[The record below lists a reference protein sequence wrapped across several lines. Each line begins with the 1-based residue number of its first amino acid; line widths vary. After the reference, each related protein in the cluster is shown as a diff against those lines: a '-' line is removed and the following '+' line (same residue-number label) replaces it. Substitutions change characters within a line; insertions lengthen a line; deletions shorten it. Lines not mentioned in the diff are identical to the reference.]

1 MRRHVLSAPMLAA
14 SLAFAAAASF
24 TATTIGA
31 IASAAT
37 TTSHATKTTT
47 TTAAAGVTGQPSR
60 SVFLVTGELVSAGA
74 IGRAGVSLM
83 IGGPGQDAGTA
94 GPLQTLTRGGTTE
107 VMPVTAAPYLG
118 QELAPALFEPR
129 ALATAESAGRLPVRI
144 AYSAVLPVLPG
155 VTITSSE
162 RGTAKGY
169 LTADGA
175 RMFGSAL
182 ARQYAADHTR
192 ASYGQDGILDGVDIT
207 LAGSPAP
214 PPVTRPAFQMHTVIV
229 SGTDLSGRPDTG
241 DIINLY
247 NMDDPIR
254 FGAGIIPSGSFF
266 YHGTARFS
274 VPAGHYYAVADFC
287 CDRSAEHLVIVPQFT
302 VNPTAGPTTVH
313 VSERSATSRI
323 SFNTPRPAVLQDESF
338 VILRLAA
345 KGGGFLQEWDA
356 GGSYFLAHSLWV
368 SPTTAKP
375 TAGSLQSETQASL
388 TAPPAARGTPYSYE
402 LDYPGP
408 RGLVPAQHF
417 TASAANQATIH
428 DRFYQDAKS
437 SGSWCTLGGYVFPDG
452 VFSLGCEFFPLSLP
466 QDQTQ
471 YLSAAPS
478 VVWQTSDSSPA
489 GGQSD
494 GFRAYRAGQHLTVG
508 WGAYPLH
515 TQPDVQTIDLGGILA
530 GEFSMLPSAFRIGN
544 ELSLG
549 VRFRGTHF
557 VTLDVN
563 PFSDNYP
570 GHFGLFHGTGTY
582 AIYQNGVRIAHGN
595 PTDGISPVRLTARPS
610 LIRLTMTTRWHR
622 PLLRLSRTSST
633 TWTWHSRRQ
642 PGATVPPDWTCG
654 LGKPITRC
662 AVQPMM
668 TLDYHIRRLALDGTA
683 PAGRQVIGL
692 DVGHIQL
699 GGQSR
704 ISGVNVTVS
713 FNAGRIWRRAAV
725 TALGDGHFRIAFTAR
740 PGAYIMLRT
749 SATDAA
755 GDSITETIPR
765 SYQIAPRPARGV
777 NR

>member
-1 MRRHVLSAPMLAA
+1 MLAA
-14 SLAFAAAASF
+14 SLTFAAAAGLPVTTMS
-24 TATTIGA
+24 AT
-31 IASAAT
+31 ASAAT
-37 TTSHATKTTT
+37 TTD
-47 TTAAAGVTGQPSR
+47 AAGPTGQPSR
-60 SVFLVTGELVSAGA
+60 SVFLVTGELVSAGT

-83 IGGPGQDAGTA
+83 IGEPGQGAGTA
-94 GPLQTLTRGGTTE
+94 GPLQTLTEGGTTE

-118 QELAPALFEPR
+118 QELAPALFEPK

-155 VTITSSE
+155 VTITSSG

-169 LTADGA
+169 LTAAGA

-182 ARQYAADHTR
+182 ARQYTADHTR
-192 ASYGQDGILDGVDIT
+192 ASYGEDGILDGVDIT

-214 PPVTRPAFQMHTVIV
+214 PPVVRPAFQMHTVVV

-241 DIINLY
+241 DIISLFNI
-247 NMDDPIR
+247 DDPIR
-254 FGAGIIPSGSFF
+254 FGADGSGRSFF

-302 VNPTAGPTTVH
+302 VSPTAGRTTVH
-313 VSERSATSRI
+313 ASERSATSRI

-356 GGSYFLAHSLWV
+356 GGRHFLAHSLWV

-375 TAGSLQSETQASL
+375 TAGSLRSETQASL
-388 TAPPAARGTPYSYE
+388 TAPSAARGTPYSYE

-408 RGLVPAQHF
+408 RGLIPAQHF
-417 TASAANQATIH
+417 TASAANLATIH
-428 DRFYQDAKS
+428 DQFYQDAKS

-452 VFSLGCEFFPLSLP
+452 VFDLSCEYIPLSLP

-478 VVWQTSDSSPA
+478 VVWQTSDSAPA

-494 GFRAYRAGQHLTVG
+494 GFRTYRAGRQLTVG

-530 GEFSMLPSAFRIGN
+530 GEFSMFPSAFRIGN
-544 ELSLG
+544 RLSLG
-549 VRFRGTHF
+549 VRFRNTDF

-570 GHFGLFHGTGTY
+570 GHIGLAHGTGAY

-595 PTDGISPVRLTARPS
+595 PSDGIGPVRLTARPS
-610 LIRLTMTTRWHR
+610 LIRFTMTTRWR
-622 PLLRLSRTSST
+622 LRLLRLSRTSST

-654 LGKPITRC
+654 FGKPITRC

-692 DVGHIQL
+692 DVGHIQP

-704 ISGVNVTVS
+704 ISRVTVAVS
-713 FNAGRIWRRAAV
+713 FNAGRTWQRAAV
-725 TALGDGHFRIAFTAR
+725 TALGGGHFRIAFTAR
-740 PGAYIMLRT
+740 PGAYVMLRT

-755 GDSITETIPR
+755 GDSINQTIPR
-765 SYQIAPRPARGV
+765 SYQIAARPAHGAAR
-777 NR
+777 